1 MGLSGLA
8 VDGIESGAVVFPN
21 AIEEHLG
28 GQDQVRLVGLAA
40 FGLWAYGRRRRNGLP
55 ELHPLVI
62 SAQSEWEL
70 TQVLMQQVPARI
82 DGRQYYLPDVDRIG
96 RPTAVCWFTIELGYG
111 SNGPSN
117 LGIEEKVCRQRYG
130 YRCLPVG
137 LSS

>member
-1 MGLSGLA
+1 M
-8 VDGIESGAVVFPN
+8 VFPN

-70 TQVLMQQVPARI
+70 TQVLMQQVPTREDSNQSTRPYEASWMVQCCTAIRGF
-82 DGRQYYLPDVDRIG
+82 DLLLSLPPIRL
-96 RPTAVCWFTIELGYG
+96 PTSA
-111 SNGPSN
+111 
-117 LGIEEKVCRQRYG
+117 
-130 YRCLPVG
+130 
-137 LSS
+137 